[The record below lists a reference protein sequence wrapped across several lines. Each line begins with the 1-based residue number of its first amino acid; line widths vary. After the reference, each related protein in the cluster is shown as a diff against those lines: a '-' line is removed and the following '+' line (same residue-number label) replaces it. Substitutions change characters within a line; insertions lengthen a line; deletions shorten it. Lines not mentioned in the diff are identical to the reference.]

1 MKVKTNF
8 RKMYLID
15 ETMMNSKLSYQNM
28 SLRPKSEV
36 TSSIHINHP
45 PVSADSTFRKVPSK
59 KRQERSELVQSRD
72 KKARMD
78 ENGMLQGN
86 HYSPTVNPGQTLIK
100 QSEEPENMNNHT
112 QNLPPSFIKEKP
124 SEDWINQQ
132 VQQQRE
138 NQDTCI
144 ECKDKDVTYEPY
156 EIMYP
161 NRTSTEVDDRKIIEN
176 PTYTDVNS
184 NQQSQQNWSFMNT
197 HHQPQPLT
205 STLDKEPPAGILP
218 LEHTSMEVDDKRIMV
233 RPVIDNIQSSVS
245 TSNPTSALY
254 PTVNS
259 NQEFQQNWS
268 IMNTHHQPQPLTS
281 TLDKEPP
288 AGILPLE
295 HTSMEVDDTRIMVR
309 PVIDNIQSSVSASN
323 PTVRL
328 DYPTSALYPTQNN
341 SPMHRSNVPSIEHG
355 SNVPAQHLSTLS
367 LQNVQPRQLMHVP
380 SDSSSVQ
387 NRENRYP
394 QQMVTFSSDKKPI
407 MYEQPLSIQYDQNK
421 STPMYLQY
429 QETPKIVKR
438 PNVTI
443 SYTCTLCNLNFAKKE
458 ALLRHNK
465 NIHDAFYQTEKGDK
479 RKFMGTYSDPNKR
492 LKKTPGGKRKLT
504 YVTTEKPKRLQ
515 QLTKEQY
522 ESYNE

>member
-28 SLRPKSEV
+28 SLRPQSEA

-45 PVSADSTFRKVPSK
+45 PVSADSTLRKVPPNK
-59 KRQERSELVQSRD
+59 GQERSELVQSRD
-72 KKARMD
+72 NKARTD

-100 QSEEPENMNNHT
+100 QSEEPENIDSKTMNNHT
-112 QNLPPSFIKEKP
+112 QNLPSSFIKEKP

-132 VQQQRE
+132 VQHQRE

-161 NRTSTEVDDRKIIEN
+161 DRTSMEVDDRKIIEN

-184 NQQSQQNWSFMNT
+184 NQQSQENWSFMNN
-197 HHQPQPLT
+197 HDQLQPLT
-205 STLDKEPPAGILP
+205 STVDKGPPAGILP
-218 LEHTSMEVDDKRIMV
+218 VEHTSMEVDDK
-233 RPVIDNIQSSVS
+233 
-245 TSNPTSALY
+245 
-254 PTVNS
+254 
-259 NQEFQQNWS
+259 
-268 IMNTHHQPQPLTS
+268 
-281 TLDKEPP
+281 
-288 AGILPLE
+288 
-295 HTSMEVDDTRIMVR
+295 RIMVR

-341 SPMHRSNVPSIEHG
+341 LPMYRSNVPSIEHG
-355 SNVPAQHLSTLS
+355 SNVPPQHLSTLS

-394 QQMVTFSSDKKPI
+394 QQMLKFSSDKKPI
-407 MYEQPLSIQYDQNK
+407 IYEQPLSIQYDQNK
-421 STPMYLQY
+421 STPTYLQY

-465 NIHDAFYQTEKGDK
+465 NIHDAFYQTEKGEK

-504 YVTTEKPKRLQ
+504 YVTTEKPKRLKHM
-515 QLTKEQY
+515 TKALEQY

>member
-28 SLRPKSEV
+28 SLRPQSEA

-45 PVSADSTFRKVPSK
+45 PVSADSTLHKVPPNK
-59 KRQERSELVQSRD
+59 GQERSELVQSRD
-72 KKARMD
+72 NKARMD

-100 QSEEPENMNNHT
+100 QSEEPENIESKTMNNHT
-112 QNLPPSFIKEKP
+112 QNLPSSFIKEKP

-132 VQQQRE
+132 VQHQRE

-144 ECKDKDVTYEPY
+144 ECKDKDVTYKPY
-156 EIMYP
+156 EVMYP
-161 NRTSTEVDDRKIIEN
+161 DRTSMEVDDRKIIEN

-184 NQQSQQNWSFMNT
+184 NQQSQQNWSIMNT
-197 HHQPQPLT
+197 HHQLQPLT
-205 STLDKEPPAGILP
+205 STLDNEPPAGILP
-218 LEHTSMEVDDKRIMV
+218 VEHTSMEVDDK
-233 RPVIDNIQSSVS
+233 
-245 TSNPTSALY
+245 
-254 PTVNS
+254 
-259 NQEFQQNWS
+259 
-268 IMNTHHQPQPLTS
+268 
-281 TLDKEPP
+281 
-288 AGILPLE
+288 
-295 HTSMEVDDTRIMVR
+295 RIMVR

-341 SPMHRSNVPSIEHG
+341 LPMYRSNVPSIEHG
-355 SNVPAQHLSTLS
+355 SNVPPQHLSTLS

-394 QQMVTFSSDKKPI
+394 QQMLKFSSDKKPI
-407 MYEQPLSIQYDQNK
+407 IYEQPLSIQYEKNK
-421 STPMYLQY
+421 STPIYLQY

-465 NIHDAFYQTEKGDK
+465 NIHDAFYQTEKGEK

-492 LKKTPGGKRKLT
+492 LKKTPGGKRKLN
-504 YVTTEKPKRLQ
+504 YVTTEKPKRLK